1 MSNESASQAK
11 DIPVNDSADPVEG
24 AGADAAVLDAVA
36 TAEAKAAE
44 ATEKFFRLAA
54 DFDNFK
60 KRAAREREEALRNG
74 VERVVLRLLP
84 VADSFEMAMTA
95 ATSAQGTSVESLKAG
110 VEMIQSQLKA
120 ALAEVGAV
128 EVESLGKP
136 FDPAVHEAVSQQET
150 SDAPEGQV
158 IQQLRKGYKL
168 REKLI
173 RPASVIVAK
182 SPAA

>member
-1 MSNESASQAK
+1 MSNESEVK
-11 DIPVNDSADPVEG
+11 SAERP
-24 AGADAAVLDAVA
+24 AADAAPDTVAAADAVA
-36 TAEAKAAE
+36 LAEAKAAE
-44 ATEKFFRLAA
+44 ATDKLLRMAA

-84 VADSFEMAMTA
+84 VADSFEMAMA
-95 ATSAQGTSVESLKAG
+95 AANSASGTSVESLKAG
-110 VEMIQSQLKA
+110 VDMIQSQLRS

-128 EVESLGKP
+128 EVEALGKP

-150 SDAPEGQV
+150 ADVPEGQV
-158 IQQLRKGYKL
+158 LQQLRKGYKL

-173 RPASVIVAK
+173 RPASVVVAK
-182 SPAA
+182 APTA